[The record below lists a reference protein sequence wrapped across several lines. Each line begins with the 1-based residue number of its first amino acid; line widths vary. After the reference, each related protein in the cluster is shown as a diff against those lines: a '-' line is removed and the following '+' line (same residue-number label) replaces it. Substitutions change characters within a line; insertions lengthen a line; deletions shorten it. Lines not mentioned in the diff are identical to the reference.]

1 MHTGHLSLHR
11 VVLNNINACTHA
23 VADIRRLLLLFVI
36 IRMDLLKA
44 NVTYYLLRW
53 LLALLPFKRRV
64 SLLKNGL
71 RKR

>member
-1 MHTGHLSLHR
+1 MH
-11 VVLNNINACTHA
+11 AM
-23 VADIRRLLLLFVI
+23 ADIRRLLSLFII

>member
-1 MHTGHLSLHR
+1 MA
-11 VVLNNINACTHA
+11 N
-23 VADIRRLLLLFVI
+23 IRRLFLLFEI
-36 IRMDLLKA
+36 IRVDLLKA
-44 NVTYYLLRW
+44 NVTYYLWHW